1 VLLEDYGDF
10 MSIKLRETCRVCG
23 SKNLVPI
30 LSLGEQYS
38 VGFMDKPD
46 EFTVKAPLDLVLCN
60 VKNGGCGLL
69 QLKHTLDH
77 DILYRKYWYKSGIST
92 TMVKALKDIV
102 DAAGKIIKLKQ
113 GDIVIDIGSN
123 DGTLLKQF
131 STKGIIK
138 VGFEPSN
145 LWELGVSE
153 DTKIIHD
160 YFNYSSFRKEFGDK
174 KSKLITSISMFY
186 DLEDPNTFVDDIK
199 QCLDKDGLWIIQMN
213 YLGLMLQENTFD
225 NISHEH
231 LEYYSLLSLKNL
243 LDRHDMETMDVE
255 LNDVNGG
262 GFRIYVR
269 HKNSKVKPFAGGAQR
284 VNELLNNELK
294 QGFDDKKVYDAF
306 SKRISSIKVK
316 LLEFLKQETKS
327 GKRVYIYGASTRG
340 LVVLQYAGITN
351 KLIPFAIDRNE
362 DKWGKYIVGTGIK
375 VIPFED
381 YRKNPPDYLLVLPYQ
396 FKNEIAKQEADF
408 LKQGGKMIFALPN
421 FQVIDK
427 NYLKE

>member
-1 VLLEDYGDF
+1 
-10 MSIKLRETCRVCG
+10 
-23 SKNLVPI
+23 
-30 LSLGEQYS
+30 
-38 VGFMDKPD
+38 
-46 EFTVKAPLDLVLCN
+46 
-60 VKNGGCGLL
+60 
-69 QLKHTLDH
+69 
-77 DILYRKYWYKSGIST
+77 
-92 TMVKALKDIV
+92 
-102 DAAGKIIKLKQ
+102 
-113 GDIVIDIGSN
+113 
-123 DGTLLKQF
+123 
-131 STKGIIK
+131 
-138 VGFEPSN
+138 
-145 LWELGVSE
+145 
-153 DTKIIHD
+153 
-160 YFNYSSFRKEFGDK
+160 
-174 KSKLITSISMFY
+174 MFY

-199 QCLDKDGLWIIQMN
+199 QCLDKDGIWIIQMN

-243 LDRHDMETMDVE
+243 LDRHDMEIMDVE

-306 SKRISSIKVK
+306 SKRISGIKVK

-327 GKRVYIYGASTRG
+327 GKKVYIYGASTRG

-381 YRKNPPDYLLVLPYQ
+381 YRKSPPDYLFVLPYQ
-396 FKNEIAKQEADF
+396 FKNEIANQEADF

-427 NYLKE
+427 TYLKK